1 MLGHLYKNFKTSNK
15 LLITICSMLLLPLV
29 SPIYTQQATA
39 ELGPNEQ
46 VSAFLFYTVMGHC
59 FGGINRV
66 DARSAEAGSM
76 GGSRRSEKVS
86 TGYYFSEKART
97 YSCDDALNHGLHLW
111 GYSSLVDLLKD
122 AGYTTDGENYNNE
135 NGGGEAIRSAIRA
148 KASIK
153 DDPTQYLSDVAY
165 FKFLHDSFA
174 NACQVNGKEVK
185 VSEAD
190 ESLKER
196 ARTAKKAFQYTLVD
210 DHGTAYDVISEPT
223 GERASPGS
231 TSSAVPKW
239 ERWHG
244 ENGRGGEEK
253 HGCLNEEGRAE
264 AAEITAAAEKVA
276 KSSAAK
282 GPAGGKDRLSEE
294 YWSALKD
301 EIVAACKALAP
312 HNRKEQQECE
322 EIEHNAIKTCVEETE
337 NSVQGLGLA
346 TEEEKDAKRKELFTT
361 CYAAKSSVPKD
372 KIAAAI
378 SAIIPSK
385 ILAGTSG
392 SLGLG
397 EPNPSEKSGEKA
409 ECAIEGIGWF
419 VCPVVTFLTGIAD
432 LMYKFISKQFLEISP
447 EMISDKSLGTAWGSF
462 RDIANV
468 TFVIAFLAIVYSQ
481 ITQTGIN
488 NYGIKR
494 LLPRLF
500 IAAVLVNSSL
510 LICQIC
516 VDLSNMIGYSV
527 VGLFENISIG
537 DAESTSTPEWI
548 GEGITFGAVGVTALG
563 AGIVLALAFLGPVL
577 LASILALLATVL
589 MLVARKA
596 IVVILIVIAPL
607 AFVAYLLP
615 NTESLYK
622 KWQKMFIAMLIL
634 FPTIGVV
641 FGGSSLAAKVLVLAG
656 GNGEGSTLLQIT
668 ALGISAVPLFVVPS
682 LARQTMQATGSI
694 GGKLAGLSAAANK
707 NALKKANKE
716 SAFARYRDARK
727 RDKAAKRAAIFS
739 GQYKKKG
746 HLLANAASKG
756 FGFANS
762 RKHSPEFMKNASRQA
777 AADKKKLE
785 VDKVEAAQAEIEQA
799 NIDQNSLRAL
809 ANGQDAAGIRSDKYT
824 RAAAMNMALDTGD
837 YTTAAESWNNTR
849 NEDQETRAV
858 FANTVARSDNR
869 PAFITSSELSSM
881 RSAKNTKKG
890 EPAQTAATRNL
901 DGTENPGEPVHDFA
915 TMAASQIR
923 SGAYSPERIAQAS
936 TKELK
941 YAQSV
946 ASQDEDAW
954 KAMQSAAKKATDNPN
969 VDQSI
974 GKNRQILEDIVATS
988 WKDAKKKFS
997 PPPPPPPPAAATSS
1011 NP

>member
-1 MLGHLYKNFKTSNK
+1 MLVEKKILKFVRLRRFFILTFMP
-15 LLITICSMLLLPLV
+15 LLLLPITTLIINPMPV
-29 SPIYTQQATA
+29 SADAAIDKKIKTWQYYLAAPHCFTKNARIRGEYTSQNKLSPTADTEEKAVGVYSADDHNKQQYKASCQKIISEGYSLWGFKSLEELLMTA
-39 ELGPNEQ
+39 EFKYENGSWVIHDEPKEKVRAAIESKSSPKLSPDLSYFSDQELYELYYWSFVYACEIQ
-46 VSAFLFYTVMGHC
+46 DSDKV
-59 FGGINRV
+59 GGEKDK
-66 DARSAEAGSM
+66 DAASE
-76 GGSRRSEKVS
+76 SEKKDAEDHRN
-86 TGYYFSEKART
+86 GYTSYHRVINGVLKEKIAKKYHTDDDRFISMDTKIRCSDKTAPVKKFSELAKKLGKKPVDKLAEEFEKALGEITPSDCLSIGSPSERK
-97 YSCDDALNHGLHLW
+97 SCKLGHIEVCLTEAQKGVP
-111 GYSSLVDLLKD
+111 S
-122 AGYTTDGENYNNE
+122 TITDKKE
-135 NGGGEAIRSAIRA
+135 
-148 KASIK
+148 K
-153 DDPTQYLSDVAY
+153 DD
-165 FKFLHDSFA
+165 K
-174 NACQVNGKEVK
+174 
-185 VSEAD
+185 
-190 ESLKER
+190 
-196 ARTAKKAFQYTLVD
+196 
-210 DHGTAYDVISEPT
+210 I
-223 GERASPGS
+223 
-231 TSSAVPKW
+231 
-239 ERWHG
+239 
-244 ENGRGGEEK
+244 
-253 HGCLNEEGRAE
+253 
-264 AAEITAAAEKVA
+264 
-276 KSSAAK
+276 
-282 GPAGGKDRLSEE
+282 
-294 YWSALKD
+294 
-301 EIVAACKALAP
+301 
-312 HNRKEQQECE
+312 
-322 EIEHNAIKTCVEETE
+322 
-337 NSVQGLGLA
+337 
-346 TEEEKDAKRKELFTT
+346 KELFAD
-361 CYAAKSSVPKD
+361 CYSKKTGET
-372 KIAAAI
+372 KE
-378 SAIIPSK
+378 K
-385 ILAGTSG
+385 ILAALSGVSPSSITAEPEPSG
-392 SLGLG
+392 STGG
-397 EPNPSEKSGEKA
+397 EEKA

-419 VCPVVTFLTGIAD
+419 VCPIVTFLTGIAD

-468 TFVIAFLAIVYSQ
+468 AFVIAFLAIVYSQ

-746 HLLANAASKG
+746 HLLANATSKG